1 MNELSNSIFQGLKT
15 VKSNE
20 LGLLE
25 FSTSIIFSISV
36 GIICLL
42 LYKLYFGQSFDR
54 NESLP
59 RSFMLIAPSVTAI
72 FWAIQYSLPLSLGL
86 LGALSFVRF
95 RTPVKSGEDI
105 AFILMVI
112 ALSLLSSIY
121 RFVAAM
127 MFLALIA
134 FFIIFKVIILDRG
147 SFLIR
152 KRRYLTLF
160 LTTTSN
166 NVELTDSEIR
176 SKIIEDLK
184 NMHPAQIILKDV
196 IQNEN
201 TYNLRYCLYFK
212 NYNDN
217 FLSKILNSCNKV
229 KSISRSEVFN
239 ENFE

>member
-1 MNELSNSIFQGLKT
+1 MDDFGNSLFQGLKT
-15 VKSNE
+15 IKANE

-36 GIICLL
+36 GIICLI
-42 LYKLYFGQSFDR
+42 LYKLYFGKSFDR

-121 RFVAAM
+121 RFIAA
-127 MFLALIA
+127 I
-134 FFIIFKVIILDRG
+134 
-147 SFLIR
+147 
-152 KRRYLTLF
+152 LF
-160 LTTTSN
+160 L
-166 NVELTDSEIR
+166 VLIGILTFFKITLLDKGRIFIKNRKYLSLFITINSDDIEISDSQIR
-176 SKIIEDLK
+176 TQLLKGVK
-184 NMHPAQIILKDV
+184 NMSKNQIILKDV
-196 IQNEN
+196 MKKDDN
-201 TYNLRYCLYFK
+201 YNLRYSLYFK
-212 NYNDN
+212 NYDD
-217 FLSKILNSCNKV
+217 KILSRITNICNKIKV
-229 KSISRSEVFN
+229 VSRAEVFN
-239 ENFE
+239 ENF

>member
-1 MNELSNSIFQGLKT
+1 MNELSNSLFQGLKT
-15 VKSNE
+15 IKSNE

-36 GIICLL
+36 GIICLI

-59 RSFMLIAPSVTAI
+59 RSFMIIAPSVTAI

-121 RFVAAM
+121 RFVAAIL
-127 MFLALIA
+127 FLILISI
-134 FFIIFKVIILDRG
+134 FTIFKIVFLDKG
-147 SFLIR
+147 KLFLNNR
-152 KRRYLTLF
+152 KYITLF
-160 LTTTSN
+160 LTTSSN
-166 NVELTDSEIR
+166 DVESADSNVRTKLLSEI
-176 SKIIEDLK
+176 K
-184 NMHPAQIILKDV
+184 NLNKNQITLKDV
-196 IQNEN
+196 IKNEDD
-201 TYNLRYCLYFK
+201 YNMRYSLYFK
-212 NYNDN
+212 KYDDRI
-217 FLSKILNSCNKV
+217 LSKILSICNKINI
-229 KSISRSEVFN
+229 ISRTEVFN
-239 ENFE
+239 EDSQ

>member
-1 MNELSNSIFQGLKT
+1 MNEIGNSLFQGLKT
-15 VKSNE
+15 IKSNE

-36 GIICLL
+36 GIICLI

-121 RFVAAM
+121 RFVAAIV
-127 MFLALIA
+127 FLFLIA
-134 FFIIFKVIILDRG
+134 LFTILKVIILDKG
-147 SFLIR
+147 KVFLKNR
-152 KRRYLTLF
+152 KYLNLF
-160 LTTTSN
+160 ITTNTN
-166 NVELTDSEIR
+166 DIELADSEIR
-176 SKIIEDLK
+176 TVILKGIK
-184 NMHPAQIILKDV
+184 NMNKNQITLKDV
-196 IQNEN
+196 VERSSD
-201 TYNLRYCLYFK
+201 YNMRYSLYFK
-212 NYNDN
+212 NYDD
-217 FLSKILNSCNKV
+217 KILSRILGLCNKIPT
-229 KSISRSEVFN
+229 ISKTEVFH
-239 ENFE
+239 ENS